1 LARVCD
7 YEGSKYRTDFWEG
20 QNREYEDQTERIAIQ
35 KLLPPQGKRIIEVGA
50 GFGRLVD
57 LYRGYK
63 QIILLDY
70 ARTQLEEAQAYL
82 GQDERFV
89 FVVADIYRLPFV
101 DNLFEALTMVRVMH
115 HLADVPQALPELWR
129 ILAPQGTAVIEHASK
144 FHLKSLLRW
153 FMGRQIWNPFAFEPV
168 EFVELNF
175 DFHPAWMRHQFEAA
189 GLTIQN
195 IRALS
200 YFRLNLLKRLLPTAW
215 LVTLDGL
222 TQPSGRWWQLSP
234 SIFLQAIAQKPE
246 APAPLNFFRCPHCYA
261 TEFIH
266 QPSSALTEGEVLK
279 CRGCQYGWLYK
290 DNIYDFKTPLFTP

>member
-1 LARVCD
+1 MARICD

-35 KLLPPQGKRIIEVGA
+35 KMLPPRGKRIIEVGA

-57 LYRGYK
+57 LYQGYE

-115 HLADVPQALPELWR
+115 HLVDVPQALPELQR
-129 ILAPQGTAVIEHASK
+129 VIVPQGTAVIEHASK

-153 FMGRQIWNPFAFEPV
+153 FLGRQAWNPFALEPV

-175 DFHPAWMRHQFEAA
+175 DFHPTWMRQQFKQA
-189 GLTIQN
+189 GLKIQN
-195 IRALS
+195 MRALS
-200 YFRLNLLKRLLPTAW
+200 YYRLNLLKRFLPTSW
-215 LVTLDGL
+215 LVTLDSL
-222 TQPSGRWWQLSP
+222 TQPSGQWWQLSP
-234 SIFLQAIAQKPE
+234 SIFLQAVAQKPVV
-246 APAPLNFFRCPHCYA
+246 PSPTDFFRCPNCYVA
-261 TEFIH
+261 DFTR
-266 QPSSALTEGEVLK
+266 QQSSALTAGEVLK
-279 CRGCQYGWLYK
+279 CRGCHYGWLCQ
-290 DNIYDFKTPLFTP
+290 DNIYDFKSPFTTP